1 MDEARKAEND
11 LKLQEQRV
19 KQSNPYKEEM
29 DEQERKINGNEDIA
43 QYYDEQINRL
53 NRRKQELDNMNPFAR
68 WWHCE
73 MQFRKSQREHQKA
86 IKEYKK
92 RMGIWW

>member
-1 MDEARKAEND
+1 MWSEICELIPLTTGLDSCIEHDIQEYQNCAEANR
-11 LKLQEQRV
+11 
-19 KQSNPYKEEM
+19 
-29 DEQERKINGNEDIA
+29 INGNEDIA